1 MSPWAG
7 AGSAAG
13 SESASHLNTAA
24 LSRGVDSCTPA
35 RYERLKDRVH
45 FLARRFASSAA
56 LAAPLEGLACK
67 LDSISVAA
75 LNEVSARLRELHD
88 ASPVVRAAME
98 EYDEKE
104 GVDRAEAFLADLAE
118 DRSSAPP
125 EIVPLI
131 DQYISRLREVIALSW
146 DRQLGRR
153 ELDASVMQVRMSY
166 SQDLDRILQ
175 GLLPSPAG

>member
-1 MSPWAG
+1 
-7 AGSAAG
+7 
-13 SESASHLNTAA
+13 LNPAA
-24 LSRGVDSCTPA
+24 LSHGVDSCTQA
-35 RYERLKDRVH
+35 RHERLKDRVH
-45 FLARRFASSAA
+45 FLARRFAASST
-56 LAAPLEGLACK
+56 LAAPLEALARQI
-67 LDSISVAA
+67 DTVSAVA

-98 EYDEKE
+98 ECDEKE

-131 DQYISRLREVIALSW
+131 DHYISRLREVIALSW
-146 DRQLGRR
+146 DRRLGRR
-153 ELDASVMQVRMSY
+153 ELDASVVQVRMSY